1 MNKKIYF
8 YLSILLISGILA
20 GCAKK
25 NFKIGELKLEFT
37 NIEVRDGTA
46 GTMVSLNEE
55 QSEELYNYIKKIKFT
70 KVKSSEEYTGYR
82 YALDFMADGKVN
94 DTIMIQDESTIK
106 YRDYFYRTDDSNMD
120 LDYMAS
126 LCKYVFKAVVINNN
140 NGLLVKPDADSN
152 EIRSS
157 DKISVGTNSTIIYD
171 KDKKKVDLSEIQI
184 GDSIRITYNG
194 LILESYPA
202 QITADYINIL
212 ESNLLIDG
220 YITII
225 DDIYKDDSALN
236 SDISMIAL
244 NLSETMNLSEGDK
257 ELLLIKLYDMYGL
270 EVKESTFDQL
280 VKEGLINEKKLYYPT
295 GILITISNSEYN
307 EVKRT
312 LKYDIKKWRSG
323 DGAIGYEGKAKFDGE
338 KWIITKENMWI
349 S

>member
-1 MNKKIYF
+1 MNRKIYF
-8 YLSILLISGILA
+8 YVFILLFSGILA

-25 NFKIGELKLEFT
+25 NFFVGDMISGFT

-46 GTMVSLNEE
+46 GTMVSLDKE
-55 QSEELYNYIKKIKFT
+55 QSEELYNYIKKMEFRKD
-70 KVKSSEEYTGYR
+70 KGNGEVTGWR
-82 YALDFMADGKVN
+82 YALDFMADGKVI

-106 YRDYFYRTDDSNMD
+106 YRDYFYKTDDLTID

-126 LCKYVFKAVVINNN
+126 LCQYVFKAVVIDNNK
-140 NGLLVKPDADSN
+140 GLLVKPDVDSN
-152 EIRSS
+152 EFRSS

-171 KDKKKVDLSEIQI
+171 EDKKKVDLSEIQI
-184 GDSIRITYNG
+184 GDSIKIIYNG

-202 QITADYINIL
+202 QIAADYINIL

-225 DDIYKDDSALN
+225 DDIYKDDSGLN
-236 SDISMIAL
+236 SDINMIAL
-244 NLSETMNLSEGDK
+244 NLYETKILSEADK
-257 ELLLIKLYDMYGL
+257 EILLIKLFDMYGL

-280 VKEGLINEKKLYYPT
+280 VKEGLINKDELYFPK
-295 GILITISNSEYN
+295 GILINISNSEYN
-307 EVKRT
+307 EDKKT
-312 LKYDIKKWRSG
+312 LKFDIEKWRSG
-323 DGAIGYEGKAKFDGE
+323 LGAIGYKGKAKYDGE